1 MVCCKLALLDGL
13 VGGMLLGVL
22 LLHLLLL
29 IVVLYSLTPAANSP
43 YDCTHRSPS
52 GGAFAGIAGDCPAHC
67 SSSAAPPPA
76 PLTTWRRD
84 G

>member
-1 MVCCKLALLDGL
+1 VVCCKLALLGGL

-52 GGAFAGIAGDCPAHC
+52 GGAFAGIAGDCPPTAP
-67 SSSAAPPPA
+67 SAAPPPA
-76 PLTTWRRD
+76 PLKMWRRD